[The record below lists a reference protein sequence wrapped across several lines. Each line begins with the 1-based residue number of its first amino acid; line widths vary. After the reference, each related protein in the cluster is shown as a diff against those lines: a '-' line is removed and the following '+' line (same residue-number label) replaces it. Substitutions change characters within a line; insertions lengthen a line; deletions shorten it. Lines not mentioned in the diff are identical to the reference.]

1 MDADLTPDISGPSSG
16 FKYKY
21 PAGHKYHRSKD
32 DMARDLSSI
41 LALPLCHKTKVDVIN
56 SFLWGW
62 SELFGKYGG
71 CRHSVKAAEHA
82 DKHGQKDL
90 VHDHSVP
97 RKVVTDMILGTTKPT
112 AEQLLAILEEY
123 CEGVIITKD
132 EDAALNKAGLRSTMP
147 KDWNGTDPD
156 ARYIAVGIAIEERV
170 Y

>member
-1 MDADLTPDISGPSSG
+1 
-16 FKYKY
+16 
-21 PAGHKYHRSKD
+21 
-32 DMARDLSSI
+32 MARDLSLI

-71 CRHSVKAAEHA
+71 CRHSEKAAEHA
-82 DKHGQKDL
+82 ARHGQKGL

-97 RKVVTDMILGTTKPT
+97 RKAIVDMMLGVAVPT
-112 AEQLLAILEEY
+112 AVQLLTIFEEF

-132 EDAALNKAGLRSTMP
+132 EDAALNKAGLRSKMP
-147 KDWNGTDPD
+147 KDWDGTDPD
-156 ARYIAVGIAIEERV
+156 ARYKAVGIAIEERV